1 MQPGLVDAD
10 TDADAVQRIGE
21 EASWVAAGADIPEV
35 YRKWIAAAEAEGR
48 LVPAAPLM
56 PPADDGIAA
65 VRNAPAGGRARPAG
79 AAGAGTAGA
88 GEAA

>member
-65 VRNAPAGGRARPAG
+65 VRKAPSWRLGAEGAGGG
-79 AAGAGTAGA
+79 GGD
-88 GEAA
+88 